1 MWTCVRNSPARNA
14 RERET
19 RSKTGRWIF
28 GEAFRV
34 PAAEKG
40 TGRGRRRRS
49 AGQQRARATARRQAR
64 KEAGRGR
71 SPKVT
76 GRRVTARAP
85 KADGG
90 GLRLGGEQG
99 RRPTAPWPSP
109 VSRL

>member
-1 MWTCVRNSPARNA
+1 MWTGVRNSPARNA

-40 TGRGRRRRS
+40 NRTGKTEPLSRAAKGTGYGAS
-49 AGQQRARATARRQAR
+49 AGE

-85 KADGG
+85 
-90 GLRLGGEQG
+90 
-99 RRPTAPWPSP
+99 
-109 VSRL
+109 